1 MIARFAFAVL
11 ATLLILPCLGF
22 GAFGLLHAWG
32 ESTGWGAVTVYA
44 VLDLIL
50 LGAVV
55 VIWWSAFMVGRTS
68 PGHCPGCDYSLGDG
82 RIERCP
88 ECGRSTGWTPEK
100 SG

>member
-22 GAFGLLHAWG
+22 GAVGLLHAWG
-32 ESTGWGAVTVYA
+32 ESQDWGWMSAYA
-44 VLDLIL
+44 CLDLIL
-50 LGAVV
+50 LGALV
-55 VIWWSAFMVGRTS
+55 VIWWSAFMTGRTS

-88 ECGRSTGWTPEK
+88 ECGRPTGWTPEE